1 MAKEFIDFKEKYD
14 DMVTWATKK
23 VGYVLQEQDDLDLD
37 ELYGM
42 ATVALKKAMDL
53 SNAAMDLVEYQTN
66 CLEKIK
72 LETAKAAG
80 EREAMMKYLTHLDTK
95 LDGISEKLDRKEK
108 TEKKETTT
116 TQKAETTTTTKKTK
130 KK

>member
-1 MAKEFIDFKEKYD
+1 MAREFIDFKEKYN
-14 DMVTWATKK
+14 DMMAWATKK
-23 VGYVLQEQDDLDLD
+23 VGYVLQEQDDLDVD

-53 SNAAMDLVEYQTN
+53 SSAAMELVEYQTN

-80 EREAMMKYLTHLDTK
+80 EREAIANYLKHLDTK
-95 LDGISEKLDRKEK
+95 LDGLDNKLDKIEEKVKINLNSVYGAKEK
-108 TEKKETTT
+108 KDK
-116 TQKAETTTTTKKTK
+116 
-130 KK
+130 

>member
-1 MAKEFIDFKEKYD
+1 MAREFIEFKEQYD
-14 DMVTWATKK
+14 DMMKWATKK
-23 VGYVLQEQDDLDLD
+23 VGYVLQEQDDMDLD

-72 LETAKAAG
+72 LEMAVAKG
-80 EREAMMKYLTHLDTK
+80 ERENIMKCLAHLDAK
-95 LDGISEKLDRKEK
+95 LDGLDNKLKISLNSAYGTKEK
-108 TEKKETTT
+108 KDK
-116 TQKAETTTTTKKTK
+116 
-130 KK
+130 

>member
-1 MAKEFIDFKEKYD
+1 MAREFIDFKEKYD
-14 DMVTWATKK
+14 DMMAWATKK
-23 VGYVLQEQDDLDLD
+23 VGYVLQEQDDLDVD

-53 SNAAMDLVEYQTN
+53 SSAAMDLVEYQTN

-80 EREAMMKYLTHLDTK
+80 EREAMIKYLAHLDTK
-95 LDGISEKLDRKEK
+95 LDGLDNKLDKIEEKVKIGINSVYGAKEK
-108 TEKKETTT
+108 KDK
-116 TQKAETTTTTKKTK
+116 
-130 KK
+130 

>member
-1 MAKEFIDFKEKYD
+1 MAREFIDFKEKYD
-14 DMVTWATKK
+14 DMMAWATKK
-23 VGYVLQEQDDLDLD
+23 VGYVLQEQDDLDVD

-53 SNAAMDLVEYQTN
+53 SSAAMDLVEYQTN

-80 EREAMMKYLTHLDTK
+80 EREAMIKYLTHLDTK

-108 TEKKETTT
+108 TEKKD
-116 TQKAETTTTTKKTK
+116 K
-130 KK
+130 